1 MIFHLNFTTPTTSTL
16 LAAIFRAQ
24 SARGEFA
31 RAREVHERSGRLK
44 RVWERSGPHP
54 SGGFTSRGAKRR
66 VRFEKE
72 ITHPQGALTCT
83 CTRSHTCVPESV
95 HTCAHKCACRRVRTF
110 VCTYCTRRVH
120 EIHAPEGCT
129 KNITAR
135 SNLRTHVIV
144 SKSCERRVRHACA
157 HLRCPRVHAR
167 VYTCTFGACIRTE
180 GAVYEPR
187 SEAESAPRKRK
198 KQTEP

>member
-1 MIFHLNFTTPTTSTL
+1 M
-16 LAAIFRAQ
+16 
-24 SARGEFA
+24 EF
-31 RAREVHERSGRLK
+31 
-44 RVWERSGPHP
+44 WERSGPHP

-66 VRFEKE
+66 VRFEKRNHAPCGC
-72 ITHPQGALTCT
+72 THMHMHTLTHVRAGERAHMRT
-83 CTRSHTCVPESV
+83 QMCVPESA
-95 HTCAHKCACRRVRTF
+95 HTCM
-110 VCTYCTRRVH
+110 CTYCTLRVH

-167 VYTCTFGACIRTE
+167 VYTCTLWVHVSAPSVRFTSRGAKRRVRHEKKKTNLAMRMHRRCIR
-180 GAVYEPR
+180 
-187 SEAESAPRKRK
+187 
-198 KQTEP
+198 